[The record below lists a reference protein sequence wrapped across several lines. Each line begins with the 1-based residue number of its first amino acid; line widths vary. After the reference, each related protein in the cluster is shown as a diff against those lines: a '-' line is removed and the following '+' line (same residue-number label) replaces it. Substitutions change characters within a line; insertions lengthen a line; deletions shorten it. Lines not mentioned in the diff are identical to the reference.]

1 MAERFVVGD
10 TVTLTNTFKVSGT
23 ATDPTAISLVITDP
37 AGTATTYTYAG
48 NTITKSSVGVYT
60 KSVTVSTAGRW
71 AFKWTGT
78 GTAADVE
85 SDVFDVAPLDPS
97 AASPFATVAE
107 LEAYTGASIATDR
120 ARLLLDMASA
130 AIRAHARQTLTQATT
145 TAVFPGTFAE
155 KLVLPERP
163 VTAVTT
169 VIIGDT
175 TLSVDTDWVWDGAHT
190 LYRGTTVDG
199 VLSVNGPDYLINGWG
214 DWGGPGAQVSVT
226 YTHGF
231 ATIPGVV
238 KGVCLALAAR
248 TLGSPDGVNS
258 ESVGS
263 YSVSYSRTGGAVS
276 LLDEERAL
284 LDRYRVRVFS

>member
-1 MAERFVVGD
+1 MADRFVVGD

-23 ATDPTAISLVITDP
+23 ATDPTAVSLVVTDP

-48 NTITKSSVGVYT
+48 ATITKSSTGVYT
-60 KSVTVSTAGRW
+60 KNITASTAGRW
-71 AFKWTGT
+71 SYAWTGT

-85 SDVFDVAPLDPS
+85 SGVFDVVALDPS
-97 AASPFATVAE
+97 AVSPFATEAE
-107 LEAYTGASIATDR
+107 LEAYTGTSIATDR
-120 ARLLLDMASA
+120 ARILLDMASA
-130 AIRAHARQTLTQATT
+130 AIRAYCRQTFTRTTT
-145 TAVFPGTFAE
+145 TAVFPGTFGSA
-155 KLVLPERP
+155 LVLPERP
-163 VTAVTT
+163 VTAITLVK
-169 VIIGDT
+169 IGDT
-175 TLSVDTDWVWDGAHT
+175 TLTVDTDYVWDGQHT
-190 LYRGTTVDG
+190 LHRGTKVDG

-231 ATIPGVV
+231 AIIPNDI

>member
-1 MAERFVVGD
+1 MA
-10 TVTLTNTFKVSGT
+10 
-23 ATDPTAISLVITDP
+23 
-37 AGTATTYTYAG
+37 
-48 NTITKSSVGVYT
+48 
-60 KSVTVSTAGRW
+60 
-71 AFKWTGT
+71 
-78 GTAADVE
+78 
-85 SDVFDVAPLDPS
+85 
-97 AASPFATVAE
+97 FATEAD
-107 LEAYTGASIATDR
+107 LEAYTGTTVATDR
-120 ARLLLDMASA
+120 ATLLLDAATA
-130 AIRAHARQTLTQATT
+130 AIQTYCRQSFTQATT

-155 KLVLPERP
+155 KLELPERP

-175 TLSVDTDWVWDGAHT
+175 TLAVDTDYVWDGQHT
-190 LYRGTTVDG
+190 LYRGTKVDG

>member
-1 MAERFVVGD
+1 M
-10 TVTLTNTFKVSGT
+10 TVAF
-23 ATDPTAISLVITDP
+23 ATETELES
-37 AGTATTYTYAG
+37 Y
-48 NTITKSSVGVYT
+48 
-60 KSVTVSTAGRW
+60 
-71 AFKWTGT
+71 TGT
-78 GTAADVE
+78 SV
-85 SDVFDVAPLDPS
+85 
-97 AASPFATVAE
+97 
-107 LEAYTGASIATDR
+107 ATDR
-120 ARLLLDMASA
+120 ATILLDTATA
-130 AIRAHARQTLTQATT
+130 AIQAYTNQTLSQATT
-145 TAVFPGTFAE
+145 TAILPGTFAE

-163 VTAVTT
+163 VTAISLVK
-169 VIIGDT
+169 IGDT
-175 TLSVDTDWVWDGAHT
+175 TITADTDYVWDGAHT
-190 LYRGTTVDG
+190 LYRGTKVDG

>member
-1 MAERFVVGD
+1 MA
-10 TVTLTNTFKVSGT
+10 
-23 ATDPTAISLVITDP
+23 
-37 AGTATTYTYAG
+37 
-48 NTITKSSVGVYT
+48 
-60 KSVTVSTAGRW
+60 
-71 AFKWTGT
+71 
-78 GTAADVE
+78 
-85 SDVFDVAPLDPS
+85 
-97 AASPFATVAE
+97 FATEAD
-107 LEAYTGASIATDR
+107 LEAYTGTSVATDR
-120 ARLLLDMASA
+120 ATLLLDAATA
-130 AIRAHARQTLTQATT
+130 AIQTYCRQSFTQATT
-145 TAVFPGTFAE
+145 TAVFPGSFGSA
-155 KLVLPERP
+155 LVLPERP
-163 VTAVTT
+163 VTAVSA
-169 VIIGDT
+169 VSIGDT
-175 TLSVDTDWVWDGAHT
+175 VLAVDTDWVWDGAHT
-190 LYRGTTVDG
+190 LYRGTKVDG